1 MARRF
6 GSTRSQEVARRH
18 GDEALRQYERY
29 GAEIDLVLLDL
40 TMPGKPGDEV
50 YRELLQR
57 DPSVRVLIMSG
68 YARGESL
75 GDLPETGV
83 RFLQKPFTV
92 TVLLNA
98 IAEVMDNVTGSPP

>member
-1 MARRF
+1 M
-6 GSTRSQEVARRH
+6 ARRH

-29 GAEIDLVLLDL
+29 GAEIDVVLLDL